1 MLVMKENGKRFG
13 GEISDKSQQKLE
25 NIRSLF
31 VRRYGHKPD
40 TNGTLLDFALF
51 LVNEDLFRRKIDD
64 RISYEQYKELQAK
77 YVKIEEDY
85 MEGRITELNRLTSAK
100 VDFETCRWRSFTQ
113 ALNDASRARNFIAC
127 TNEEISGICGIMDRL
142 KAETARQKEIAEIH
156 LQQIRELNASMEET
170 EREHRLTSV
179 KLMKTER
186 FIYALLIE
194 NRNVIQTRFAEKD
207 DTGDRVCFDDKLS
220 DSIRTLLYHTDIS
233 DLYTTLEEI
242 ERLVESSW
250 IYDANI
256 LSAIR
261 TLYGMPDEPEDD
273 RVSAFCVS
281 AEEFLEQTK
290 PMEEGL
296 NEALT
301 SWEEEELRDI
311 DEFCPGFPE
320 PETAE

>member
-40 TNGTLLDFALF
+40 TNGTLLDFALS

-85 MEGRITELNRLTSAK
+85 MEGRSTELNKLTTAK

-142 KAETARQKEIAEIH
+142 KEETARQKGIAEIH

-170 EREHRLTSV
+170 ESQYHQILN
-179 KLMKTER
+179 KLIRAER

-207 DTGDRVCFDDKLS
+207 DTDDRVCFDDKELS
-220 DSIRTLLYHTDIS
+220 DRIRTLLYHTDIS
-233 DLYTTLEEI
+233 DLDTTLAEI
-242 ERLVESSW
+242 ERLAEKSL
-250 IYDANI
+250 IFDADI

-261 TLYGMPDEPEDD
+261 TLHGMPDEPEDN
-273 RVSAFCVS
+273 RVSAFCTS
-281 AEEFLEQTK
+281 S
-290 PMEEGL
+290 
-296 NEALT
+296 EALT
-301 SWEEEELRDI
+301 SWEEEEIRDI
-311 DEFCPGFPE
+311 DEFCPSFPE